1 MKRHRPLP
9 FGAECVAGG
18 VRFRLWAPGVA
29 TAELVIDGGATL
41 PMQPAE
47 QGFFEIVT
55 DQAKAGT
62 RYRYRVADTL
72 VPDPASRYQPE
83 SVAGPSMVV
92 DATTFDWQDQD
103 WRGRAWHE
111 AVVYELHVGSFSPA
125 GSFDGVIEHFDHLLE
140 LGVNAIELMPVA
152 ECPGRWN
159 WGYDGVLLFAVEERY
174 GGPDGLKRLVQ
185 AAHARGIS
193 VILDVVYNHFGPDGN
208 YLSLYAPA
216 FFTDKHQTPWGA
228 AINFDDTHSE
238 VVRSFFIENA
248 LYWLQEYHLDGLRFD
263 AVHAI
268 RDDSRPDIV
277 VELGQRIRETISE
290 RPIHLILENDQNR
303 SSVLGQGYHGPG
315 PHTAQWN
322 DDFHHVLR
330 VSITDMRGGYYDDY
344 TAGEGQPQSL
354 VARVLAEGFAYQGE
368 PSAHRDGAVR
378 GEPSASLPPT
388 AFVSFIQNHDQVGN
402 HAYGWRLAKFAKPE
416 AIRAGTAVLLLSPQI
431 PMLWMG
437 QEWNS
442 DQPFPFFC
450 DFAGDLA
457 DAVRKGRI
465 EEFKSFPEFQDPE
478 AVKRIPDPLAE
489 QTFQSAVLDWN
500 EAARQS
506 QWLQLHRELLAVRRE
521 HVIPRMA
528 SAGGGSGTHA
538 VDAQGTIT
546 VHWRFGDGAVLQ
558 LVANLSERSVDGNGG
573 EMVGRTVY
581 ATADLA
587 DGGRLPPW
595 YVALNVVDQEGA
607 VG

>member
-1 MKRHRPLP
+1 MKRHRELP
-9 FGAECVAGG
+9 FGAECVEHG
-18 VRFRLWAPGVA
+18 VRFRLWAPGVEQ
-29 TAELVIDGGATL
+29 AELVIDGGATL
-41 PMQPAE
+41 PMPRAE
-47 QGFFEIVT
+47 NGFFELTT

-72 VPDPASRYQPE
+72 IPDPVSRYQPE
-83 SVAGPSMVV
+83 SVAGPSVVV
-92 DATTFDWQDQD
+92 DANTFDWQDRD
-103 WRGRAWHE
+103 WRGRPWHE
-111 AVVYELHVGSFSPA
+111 AVVYELHVGTFSQT
-125 GSFDGVIEHFDHLLE
+125 GTFDGVIEHFDHLLD
-140 LGVNAIELMPVA
+140 LGVNAIEIMPVA

-185 AAHARGIS
+185 AAHAKGIS

-228 AINFDDTHSE
+228 AINFDDMHSE
-238 VVRSFFIENA
+238 VVRAFYIENA

-268 RDDSRPDIV
+268 KDDGQPDIV
-277 VELGQRIRETISE
+277 VELGQRIREKIKE
-290 RPIHLILENDQNR
+290 RPIHLILENDRNR
-303 SSVLGQGYHGPG
+303 SSVLGQGYQGPG

-344 TAGEGQPQSL
+344 TTGEGQPQQF

-368 PSAHRDGAVR
+368 VSKHREGAKR

-402 HAYGWRLAKFAKPE
+402 HAYGWRLGKFAKPD
-416 AIRAGTAVLLLSPQI
+416 AIRAGTAVMLLAPQI

-450 DFAGDLA
+450 DFEGDLA
-457 DAVRKGRI
+457 DAVRKGRM

-489 QTFQSAVLDWN
+489 KTFQSAVLDWS
-500 EAARQS
+500 EPARKAD
-506 QWLQLHRELLAVRRE
+506 WIKLHRDLLAVRRE

-528 SAGGGSGTHA
+528 TSRGGSGTSTA
-538 VDAQGTIT
+538 DAQGTIY

-558 LVANLSERSVDGNGG
+558 LVANLSEKTVAGDAG
-573 EMVGRTVY
+573 EILGRTVY
-581 ATADLA
+581 ATGDLQN
-587 DGGRLPPW
+587 GQLPPW
-595 YVALNVVDQEGA
+595 YVALNLVDQEGA

>member
-1 MKRHRPLP
+1 MKRHRELP

-18 VRFRLWAPGVA
+18 VRFRLWAPGVDK
-29 TAELVIDGGATL
+29 AELVIDGGATL
-41 PMQPAE
+41 AMQPAGN
-47 QGFFEIVT
+47 GFHELTT
-55 DQAKAGT
+55 DQAQAAT
-62 RYRYRVADTL
+62 RYRYRVVDTL
-72 VPDPASRYQPE
+72 IPDPVSRYQPQ
-83 SVAGPSMVV
+83 SVVGPSVVV
-92 DATTFDWQDQD
+92 DANAFDWQDAD
-103 WRGRAWHE
+103 WRGRPWHE
-111 AVVYELHVGSFSPA
+111 AVIYELHVGTFSQA
-125 GSFDGVIEHFDHLLE
+125 GSFDGVIGHFDHLLD
-140 LGVNAIELMPVA
+140 LGVNAIEIMPVA

-185 AAHARGIS
+185 AAHAKGIS

-208 YLSLYAPA
+208 YLSLYAPD

-268 RDDSRPDIV
+268 RDDSKPDIV
-277 VELGQRIRETISE
+277 VELGERIRAAIKE
-290 RPIHLILENDQNR
+290 RPIHLILENDGNR
-303 SSVLGQGYHGPG
+303 SSVLGYGYHGPG

-330 VSITDMRGGYYDDY
+330 VATTAMRGGYYDDY
-344 TAGEGQPQSL
+344 TKGEGQPQTL

-368 PSAHRDGAVR
+368 VSAHRDGAKR

-402 HAYGWRLAKFAKPE
+402 HAYGWRLGKFAQPE
-416 AIRAGTAVLLLSPQI
+416 AIRAATAVMLLAPQI
-431 PMLWMG
+431 PMLWQG

-450 DFAGDLA
+450 DFSGDLA
-457 DAVRKGRI
+457 DAVRRGRM

-489 QTFQSAVLDWN
+489 ATFRSAVLDWS
-500 EAARQS
+500 EPARKTN
-506 QWLQLHRELLAVRRE
+506 WIKLHRDLLAVRRE
-521 HVIPRMA
+521 HVVARMA
-528 SAGGGSGTHA
+528 TCGGGSGTGA
-538 VDAQGTIT
+538 VDAQGTIY

-558 LVANLSERSVDGNGG
+558 LVANLSDKAVDGDAGDIL
-573 EMVGRTVY
+573 GRTVY
-581 ATADLA
+581 ATADLVA
-587 DGGRLPPW
+587 GKLPPW
-595 YVALNVVDQEGA
+595 YVALNLLDQEGA